1 MHYVHIASNE
11 KREGE
16 KNELIKHQKSYV
28 LSIYLFLFVNTVIF
42 YVNYLPV
49 DLWVIV
55 MESTKQLITKFYIS

>member
-42 YVNYLPV
+42 YVN
-49 DLWVIV
+49 
-55 MESTKQLITKFYIS
+55 

>member
-28 LSIYLFLFVNTVIF
+28 LSIYLFLFVNF

-55 MESTKQLITKFYIS
+55 MESTKQLIT

>member
-11 KREGE
+11 KWEGE

-55 MESTKQLITKFYIS
+55 MESTKQLIT

>member
-1 MHYVHIASNE
+1 MHYVHIASYE

-28 LSIYLFLFVNTVIF
+28 LSIYLFLFVNTVVF

-55 MESTKQLITKFYIS
+55 MEATKQLIT

>member
-42 YVNYLPV
+42 YVNYLPDCRFVGHCHGINEAV
-49 DLWVIV
+49 DHLV
-55 MESTKQLITKFYIS
+55 LH

>member
-28 LSIYLFLFVNTVIF
+28 LSIYLFLFVNKVIF
-42 YVNYLPV
+42 YVNYRPV

-55 MESTKQLITKFYIS
+55 ME

>member
-1 MHYVHIASNE
+1 MKSERV
-11 KREGE
+11 K

-55 MESTKQLITKFYIS
+55 MESTKQLIT

>member
-11 KREGE
+11 KWEGE
-16 KNELIKHQKSYV
+16 KSEIIKHQKSYV
-28 LSIYLFLFVNTVIF
+28 FSIYLFLFVNTVIF

-55 MESTKQLITKFYIS
+55 MESTKQLIT

>member
-16 KNELIKHQKSYV
+16 KIELIKHQKSYV
-28 LSIYLFLFVNTVIF
+28 LSIYLFVNTVIF

-55 MESTKQLITKFYIS
+55 MESTKQLIT

>member
-11 KREGE
+11 KRKGE

-55 MESTKQLITKFYIS
+55 MESTKQLIT

>member
-16 KNELIKHQKSYV
+16 KNELIKTSKHQKSYV
-28 LSIYLFLFVNTVIF
+28 LLIYIFLFVNTVIF

-55 MESTKQLITKFYIS
+55 MESTKQLIT

>member
-1 MHYVHIASNE
+1 MHYVHIASYE

-55 MESTKQLITKFYIS
+55 MESTKQLIT

>member
-1 MHYVHIASNE
+1 MHCVHIASNE

-16 KNELIKHQKSYV
+16 KHELIKHQKSYV

-55 MESTKQLITKFYIS
+55 MESTKQLIT

>member
-28 LSIYLFLFVNTVIF
+28 LWIYLFLFVINTVIF

-55 MESTKQLITKFYIS
+55 MESTKQLIT

>member
-28 LSIYLFLFVNTVIF
+28 LWIYLFLFVNTVIF

-55 MESTKQLITKFYIS
+55 MESTKQLITQFYIS

>member
-16 KNELIKHQKSYV
+16 KNELIKHQKSSV
-28 LSIYLFLFVNTVIF
+28 LWIYLPVFLFVNTVIF

-55 MESTKQLITKFYIS
+55 MESTKQLIT

>member
-16 KNELIKHQKSYV
+16 KNKLIKHQKSYV

-55 MESTKQLITKFYIS
+55 MESTKQLIT

>member
-16 KNELIKHQKSYV
+16 KSELIKHRKSYV

-55 MESTKQLITKFYIS
+55 MEATKQLIT

>member
-16 KNELIKHQKSYV
+16 KNGLIKHQKSYV

-55 MESTKQLITKFYIS
+55 MESTKQLIT

>member
-16 KNELIKHQKSYV
+16 QNELIKHQKSYV

-55 MESTKQLITKFYIS
+55 MESTKQLIT

>member
-1 MHYVHIASNE
+1 MHLYVHIASNE

-55 MESTKQLITKFYIS
+55 MESMKQLIT

>member
-1 MHYVHIASNE
+1 MHYVHNE

-42 YVNYLPV
+42 YGNYLPV

-55 MESTKQLITKFYIS
+55 MESTKQLIT

>member
-1 MHYVHIASNE
+1 MHYVLIASNE

-55 MESTKQLITKFYIS
+55 MESTKQLIT

>member
-11 KREGE
+11 KRKGE

-42 YVNYLPV
+42 YVNCLPV

-55 MESTKQLITKFYIS
+55 MESTKQLIT

>member
-1 MHYVHIASNE
+1 MHYVHIASYE
-11 KREGE
+11 KLEGE

-55 MESTKQLITKFYIS
+55 MESTKQLIT

>member
-11 KREGE
+11 KREDE

-55 MESTKQLITKFYIS
+55 MESTKQLIT

>member
-1 MHYVHIASNE
+1 MHYVHNE

-28 LSIYLFLFVNTVIF
+28 LSIYLFSFVNTVIF

-55 MESTKQLITKFYIS
+55 MESAKQLIT

>member
-28 LSIYLFLFVNTVIF
+28 LSIYLFVNTVIF

-55 MESTKQLITKFYIS
+55 MESTKQLIT